1 MYKLVKNPFGGPDI
15 CVCRLADNAY
25 IPLDPDNR
33 DYQLYIR
40 WMAEG
45 NVPEPASQPV
55 GDTNGTN

>member
-1 MYKLVKNPFGGPDI
+1 MNTMTRELLPFI
-15 CVCRLADNAY
+15 VRIADNTW
-25 IPLDPDNR
+25 IPTDPDNR

-45 NVPEPASQPV
+45 NTPEPADQPV